1 MGLAPARPF
10 SSICRQPRRKR
21 AEMPDKSVFA
31 AMMTPPLG
39 LGRASDSCCAR
50 RVFGGRLSFGALVSP
65 RLRSAA
71 RWLLVARCPNAPD
84 DRARVAAK
92 AQYPRLAN
100 PGDLHHRPWH
110 RFLAIAAMKAGAF
123 DFIKKPLLR
132 EWGSSRRWQFA
143 PERHRRTRDYRKIAV
158 RRHHRTN
165 LSKNAILSRIYLQR
179 QVFSYG
185 DMASM
190 HRVNSLLYLR

>member
-1 MGLAPARPF
+1 MTGLELQQKLNIRGWRIPVIF
-10 SSICRQPRRKR
+10 I
-21 AEMPDKSVFA
+21 
-31 AMMTPPLG
+31 TG
-39 LGRASDSCCAR
+39 HGT
-50 RVFGGRLSFGALVSP
+50 VS
-65 RLRSAA
+65 
-71 RWLLVARCPNAPD
+71 
-84 DRARVAAK
+84 
-92 AQYPRLAN
+92 
-100 PGDLHHRPWH
+100 
-110 RFLAIAAMKAGAF
+110 LAIAAMKAGAF